1 MKKKVIDPIEEP
13 LISKSQLKREM
24 EVLKDLGRKIYAMP
38 AKKRNA
44 LPLSP
49 RLINAFEEAKRIT
62 SKEALRRH
70 FQYVGKVL
78 RDSDVP
84 AIEEAIE
91 TIERAPQAKA
101 HRLAKLKALW
111 LQLIQGVDSPIEPLM
126 SEHPTADRQKLRQL
140 IRNARKEFKPEIPPS
155 VKTGHA
161 KKLFDYLKEI
171 TQLK

>member
-1 MKKKVIDPIEEP
+1 MKKKRIEPIEEP
-13 LISKSQLKREM
+13 LISKSQIKREM
-24 EVLKDLGRKIYAMP
+24 EDLKALGRKIYAMP
-38 AKKRNA
+38 AKKRAA

-49 RLINAFEEAKRIT
+49 RLISAFEEAKRIT
-62 SKEALRRH
+62 SREALRRH

-84 AIEEAIE
+84 AIEAAIE
-91 TIERAPQAKA
+91 AVVLAPQNKA
-101 HRLAKLKALW
+101 HRLEKLKALW
-111 LQLIQGVDSPIEPLM
+111 LKIIQGDDTPIESLI
-126 SEHPTADRQKLRQL
+126 SEHPGSDRQKLRQL
-140 IRNARKEFKPEIPPS
+140 IRSARKDLKPEIPPS